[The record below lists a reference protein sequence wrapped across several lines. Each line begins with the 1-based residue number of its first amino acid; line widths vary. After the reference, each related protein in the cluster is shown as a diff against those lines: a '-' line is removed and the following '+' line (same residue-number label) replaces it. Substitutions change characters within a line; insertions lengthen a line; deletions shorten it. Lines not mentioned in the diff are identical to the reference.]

1 MHILVTGGCG
11 FIGSHIVEHHIEK
24 GDEVFVVDDLS
35 TGSIQNISQFQNN
48 PKFRLEEADILTWDG
63 IHKAAAWADRI
74 YHMAAV
80 VGVYRVIA
88 EPIKVLATN
97 ILGCER
103 LLRAAQASSKKPR
116 ILLASSSEVYGPGHG
131 TNFKETDDLIV
142 EAAAQN
148 RWNYAVSKI
157 ADEAFGLSYARSL
170 GLPITLLRLFN
181 TVGPRQTGRYGMVV
195 PRFIKQAVNGEPI
208 TVFGDG
214 KQTRSFGDVR
224 DVVQAL
230 DIIAQKPACIGEIMN
245 MGNDHEITINNLA
258 ELIRKKASS
267 SSAIQHVPYEK
278 AYGEAFVDIKNR
290 KPNLEKFFKLTGFK
304 HQWTLEK
311 TIEDL
316 ISKARQSIH
325 E

>member
-11 FIGSHIVEHHIEK
+11 FIGSHIVEHHLEK
-24 GDEVFVVDDLS
+24 GDDVFVVDDLS
-35 TGSIQNISQFQNN
+35 TGSIQNVSRFKTN
-48 PKFRLEEADILTWDG
+48 PHFRLKQADILTWNG
-63 IHKAAAWADRI
+63 LKKAAAWADRI

-97 ILGCER
+97 IPGCER
-103 LLRAAQASSKKPR
+103 LLRAVVASSWKPR
-116 ILLASSSEVYGPGHG
+116 ILIASSSEVYGPGHG
-131 TNFKETDDLIV
+131 KGFKETDNLII
-142 EAAAQN
+142 ESAAQN

-181 TVGPRQTGRYGMVV
+181 TIGPRQTGRYGMVV
-195 PRFIKQAVNGEPI
+195 PRFVNQAVKGEPI

-214 KQTRSFGDVR
+214 NQTRSFGDVR

-230 DIIAQKPACIGEIMN
+230 DIIAKTPACIGEIIN
-245 MGNDHEITINNLA
+245 VGNDHEITINDLA
-258 ELIRKKASS
+258 ELIRKKANTSS
-267 SSAIQHVPYEK
+267 PIQHIPYEE
-278 AYGEAFVDIKNR
+278 AYDKMFVDIKNR
-290 KPNLEKFFKLTGFK
+290 RPNLDKFFKLTGFK

-311 TIEDL
+311 TIDDL
-316 ISKARQSIH
+316 ITKARPSIH